1 MFSIDEYMKEHRLKL
16 GKSIKNRFKIY
27 LDTNYSGYLCDVSL
41 GKNTDENLIEIYN
54 LLIKLSKE
62 KKIICPLSYRLYSE
76 LFKQKD
82 INRFNETTR
91 IMEFLSENVQI
102 LFEGELINYEFLYFL
117 YENLKGKDA
126 IYETDIFV
134 WTKICDVLGAINF
147 EYLPFLSDENNE
159 VIQKRYFEDLW
170 KYTFTELV
178 KHKLD
183 KETELILNDS
193 FKNMV
198 TTINKEKIEFEHELK
213 NQHKV
218 YMSEIAGLLEGY
230 KEDIKLTFSHFA
242 TKETKSKEQI
252 GNKSE
257 DDIQPIINMIYN
269 LFDNKKMNTYFPS
282 LDIRAKMFSAI
293 RWNKTQKFK
302 ENDFDDIGHFTS
314 ALPYYN
320 HFFTE
325 NKFSTLIKNV
335 EYDKKYSCCVEWEPK
350 VILNILKSINDS

>member
-27 LDTNYSGYLCDVSL
+27 LDTNYWGYLCDVSL

-62 KKIICPLSYRLYSE
+62 KKIICPLSYRLYKE

-82 INRFNETTR
+82 IIRFNQTTK
-91 IMEFLSENVQI
+91 IMELLSENVLI
-102 LFEGELINYEFLYFL
+102 LFDEELVKFEFLSL
-117 YENLKGKDA
+117 IYENLKGKDA

-147 EYLPFLSDENNE
+147 EYLPFLSNENNE
-159 VIQKRYFEDLW
+159 FIQKRYFEDIW
-170 KYTFTELV
+170 KYTFSELV
-178 KHKLD
+178 SYKLD
-183 KETELILNDS
+183 KETELILSNS

-218 YMSEIAGLLEGY
+218 YMSEISGLLEGY

-252 GNKSE
+252 GNKLE

-269 LFDNKKMNTYFPS
+269 LFDNKKMRTYFPS
-282 LDIRAKMFSAI
+282 LDIRAKMFSTI
-293 RWNKTQKFK
+293 RWNKNQNFK
-302 ENDFDDIGHFTS
+302 VNDLDDIGHITT

-320 HFFTE
+320 YFFTE
-325 NKFSTLIKNV
+325 KSFSKLIKEV
-335 EYDKKYSCCVEWEPK
+335 EYDKKYSCHVEWEPK
-350 VILNILKSINDS
+350 EILNILKNIH